1 MLNGDEIS
9 ATPPRW
15 SVLAAATNLN
25 HRIDIVKKQNFLI
38 SLAEAG
44 ELGEASGEFD
54 CAGHEIRV
62 DGQVGVARHVVHA
75 GDSNGV
81 GTTFHVLTQPLN
93 TVDSWVIID
102 MIVLS

>member
-1 MLNGDEIS
+1 MPFFALTGHICNKI
-9 ATPPRW
+9 
-15 SVLAAATNLN
+15 NN
-25 HRIDIVKKQNFLI
+25 YLI

-93 TVDSWVIID
+93 TVDS
-102 MIVLS
+102 